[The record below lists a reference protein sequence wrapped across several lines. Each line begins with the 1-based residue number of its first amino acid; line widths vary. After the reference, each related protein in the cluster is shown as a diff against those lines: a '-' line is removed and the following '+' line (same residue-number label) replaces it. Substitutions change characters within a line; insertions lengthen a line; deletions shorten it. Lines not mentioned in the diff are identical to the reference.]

1 VRLKGIA
8 YETGFVRNGHISRQH
23 FDPATVRRELEIIS
37 DDLHCN
43 AVHLVGGDPQRLELA
58 AQIAAELGLVV
69 WFSPYPLELSRE
81 EMLALFADCAVRAE
95 RIRRQGAEVV
105 FVTGVEMSVMNP
117 GFVEGNNTAERVAA
131 LIGRPG
137 DASQR
142 FADVSARLNEF
153 FAEAVAVV
161 RARFGGP
168 VSYACIPFERIDW
181 SLFDIVAVEMMRT
194 AEVAD
199 RFRDGVRQ
207 LVAQLKPVVMTGFGA
222 ATWKGAGDVA
232 PRSMEIV
239 HVDEYE
245 QPIALNGS
253 YIRDEAGQAAYVRE
267 MVEIFDEAGAEG
279 AFIYLFALESYP
291 HRPDDPQRDLDLA
304 SLSMVK
310 VLENGRGERYPDM
323 AWEPKA
329 VFDAVAEYYGKS

>member
-1 VRLKGIA
+1 
-8 YETGFVRNGHISRQH
+8 
-23 FDPATVRRELEIIS
+23 
-37 DDLHCN
+37 
-43 AVHLVGGDPQRLELA
+43 
-58 AQIAAELGLVV
+58 
-69 WFSPYPLELSRE
+69 
-81 EMLALFADCAVRAE
+81 
-95 RIRRQGAEVV
+95 
-105 FVTGVEMSVMNP
+105 
-117 GFVEGNNTAERVAA
+117 
-131 LIGRPG
+131 
-137 DASQR
+137 
-142 FADVSARLNEF
+142 
-153 FAEAVAVV
+153 
-161 RARFGGP
+161 FGGP

-207 LVAQLKPVVMTGFGA
+207 LVAQPKPVVMTGFGA

-267 MVEIFDEAGAEG
+267 MLEIFDEAGAEG
-279 AFIYLFALESYP
+279 AFIYLFALEPYP